1 MSIYSL
7 VRPAVRK
14 VAVKCLEEFFPT
26 PAQQDSGV
34 IFSHSNGT
42 EPNKPYVTVN
52 ILNVEQQGHGSTS
65 SLTNTDEELS
75 VNVSYEV
82 MVQYSFFGSTAGDMA
97 MHFNQRINNS
107 PVVLEEAARNKLGF
121 MRKSQLRRNPQ
132 KRDTQWID
140 SYNMDVT
147 YSYIANTQQIVDVI
161 EVAIMEDAL
170 TEDVFTVP
178 PGIVLP

>member
-1 MSIYSL
+1 MSIYTL

-14 VAVKCLEEFFPT
+14 VAVKCLEQLFPT
-26 PAQQDSGV
+26 PTQQNSGV

-42 EPNKPYVTVN
+42 EPNNPYVTVN
-52 ILNVEQQGHGSTS
+52 ILNVEQQGHGSMS
-65 SLTNTDEELS
+65 SLTNADEELS

-97 MHFNQRINNS
+97 MHFNQRINNN
-107 PVVLEEAARNKLGF
+107 PVVLEEIARNKLGF

-161 EVAIMEDAL
+161 EVAIMEDVL
-170 TEDVFTVP
+170 TGDVFTVP

>member
-26 PAQQDSGV
+26 STQQNSGV

-52 ILNVEQQGHGSTS
+52 ILNVEQQGHGSAS
-65 SLTNTDEELS
+65 SLTNPDKELS
-75 VNVSYEV
+75 VNASYEV

-97 MHFNQRINNS
+97 MHFNQRINNN

-161 EVAIMEDAL
+161 EVAIMEDVL
-170 TEDVFTVP
+170 TGDVFTVP